1 MGLWLPLKS
10 KSVKQDSYLLPSAPK
25 APIRQIET
33 VGKINKL
40 GYSLLVAISA
50 KLRVLK
56 IGQSYTKLSLDIQLI
71 AK

>member
-1 MGLWLPLKS
+1 
-10 KSVKQDSYLLPSAPK
+10 
-25 APIRQIET
+25 
-33 VGKINKL
+33 
-40 GYSLLVAISA
+40 LLVAISA

>member
-1 MGLWLPLKS
+1 MVIFFSMKRWYSETLKEF
-10 KSVKQDSYLLPSAPK
+10 
-25 APIRQIET
+25 ET
-33 VGKINKL
+33 VGYINKS
-40 GYSLLVAISA
+40 GYSLLVAIST